1 MENTTTEAPSINSVL
16 KESLGNIQNVAG
28 ADVSAVAERQD
39 NMVIVDYKMVTFSLA
54 GKDYAID
61 IMKVKE
67 IAKAGRFTYVPNAL
81 PFVLGV
87 YNLRGDIIPIVDLR
101 LFFNIDIPEREYDA
115 LENMLIV
122 SIGELTF
129 GVVVDVID
137 KVVGIQKSSINPP
150 HPLFGDINIKYIQG
164 VVEVNNRLYILL
176 DIEKIFG
183 SRTELKSAGAAV
195 VREMSS
201 RMSSPV
207 SVSSGAKKASAKTT
221 DKKEPDKKESDKKS
235 VEPAPKAESAPK
247 TEENLSVSAVE
258 PKVDETRDENV
269 DFSFVV
275 NSLSSMRK
283 FAVSPLNEAW
293 VQSRYKDWVSERGKE
308 KIQIQ
313 SESDADLFLKGF
325 YSPFTGS
332 WWDKSYADSLFN
344 SLPDNAAKQIV
355 VWNPG
360 CGKGCETYSLACVLK
375 KRYPE
380 ARLRI
385 YAHEIDLLSISNA
398 PLLAVP
404 SDVANDWYAPYI
416 TKKAN
421 GDFTFIPEIRDSILF
436 EYHDCANTNNLPS
449 CDIIFAR
456 DVLSFLPEVSQQAIV
471 ADFSEK
477 LKGNGTVILGQNESL
492 EENNNWAT
500 TKVGTITI
508 FSKK

>member
-1 MENTTTEAPSINSVL
+1 MENTTEKPSINSVL
-16 KESLGNIQNVAG
+16 KESLGNIQSIAG
-28 ADVSAVAERQD
+28 PDSAETQKQD
-39 NMVIVDYKMVTFSLA
+39 NMVVVDYKMVTFSLA

-101 LFFNIDIPEREYDA
+101 LFFNIDMPEREYDA

-129 GVVVDVID
+129 GIVVDEID

-164 VVEVNNRLYILL
+164 VVEVNNRLYVLL
-176 DIEKIFG
+176 DIDKIFG
-183 SRTELKSAGAAV
+183 SKADNKASEDAV
-195 VREMSS
+195 MKEMSA
-201 RMSSPV
+201 RIAASPAA
-207 SVSSGAKKASAKTT
+207 GGTKKQAAA
-221 DKKEPDKKESDKKS
+221 
-235 VEPAPKAESAPK
+235 PAPKK
-247 TEENLSVSAVE
+247 EE
-258 PKVDETRDENV
+258 KIDY
-269 DFSFVV
+269 SFVV
-275 NSLSSMRK
+275 DSLVSMRK
-283 FAVSPLNEAW
+283 FTASALNDKW
-293 VQSRYKDWVSERGKE
+293 MQLRYKEWEGERGKG
-308 KIQIQ
+308 KTQLQ
-313 SESDADLFLKGF
+313 NPGDADSFLKKF
-325 YSPFTGS
+325 YSPFSGT
-332 WWDKSYADSLFN
+332 WWDKAYADSIFKA
-344 SLPDNAAKQIV
+344 LPDNTAKQIV

-360 CGKGCETYSLACVLK
+360 CGKGPETYSLACILK

-380 ARLRI
+380 AKVRI
-385 YAHEIDLLSISNA
+385 YAHEVDLLSISNA

-404 SDVANDWYAPYI
+404 ADVANDWYAPYI
-416 TKKAN
+416 TKKTN

-456 DVLSFLPEVSQQAIV
+456 DVLSFLPENAQQTIV
-471 ADFSEK
+471 NEFYEK
-477 LKGNGTVILGQNESL
+477 LKGNGVVMLGQNESL
-492 EENNNWAT
+492 EENPRWST

-508 FSKK
+508 FGKK

>member
-1 MENTTTEAPSINSVL
+1 MADTTNEKPSINSVL
-16 KESLGNIQNVAG
+16 KESLGSLQNV
-28 ADVSAVAERQD
+28 VSADTAASEKPD

-87 YNLRGDIIPIVDLR
+87 YNLRGDIIPIIDLR
-101 LFFNIDIPEREYDA
+101 LFFNIDMPEREYDA

-129 GVVVDVID
+129 GVVVDEID

-183 SRTELKSAGAAV
+183 SKADSKSSEDAV
-195 VREMSS
+195 AREMTA
-201 RMSSPV
+201 RMAVAAQAPV
-207 SVSSGAKKASAKTT
+207 KKQAAKA
-221 DKKEPDKKESDKKS
+221 
-235 VEPAPKAESAPK
+235 PAPK
-247 TEENLSVSAVE
+247 VE
-258 PKVDETRDENV
+258 KVDY
-269 DFSFVV
+269 SFVV
-275 NSLSSMRK
+275 DSLASMRK
-283 FAVSPLNEAW
+283 FSASALNDKW
-293 VQSRYKDWVSERGKE
+293 MQTRYKEWEGERGKD
-308 KIQIQ
+308 KTQLQ
-313 SESDADLFLKGF
+313 NPTDADMFLKKF
-325 YSPFTGS
+325 YSPFSGA
-332 WWDKSYADSLFN
+332 WWDKNYADSIFKA
-344 SLPDNAAKQIV
+344 LPDNTAKQIV

-360 CGKGCETYSLACVLK
+360 CGKGPETYSLACVLK

-380 ARLRI
+380 AKVRI
-385 YAHEIDLLSISNA
+385 YAHEVDLLSISNA

-404 SDVANDWYAPYI
+404 ADVANDWYAPYI

-421 GDFTFIPEIRDSILF
+421 GDFTFISEIRDSILF

-456 DVLSFLPEVSQQAIV
+456 DVLSFLPESSQQTIV
-471 ADFSEK
+471 TDFTEK
-477 LKGNGTVILGQNESL
+477 LKGNGVVFLGQNESL
-492 EENNNWAT
+492 EENPKWSAKT
-500 TKVGTITI
+500 VGTITI